1 MRSTL
6 LVGARGGV
14 LVFGATA
21 DGVQAQAKAPLAQPN
36 AEAAPQVPAGELAL
50 GTVRV
55 PRKVLADGKPLAA
68 GTYRVRLTTQEATG
82 RAPGATPSYER
93 FVEFLQG
100 NQVKGREVAS
110 IIADADIAK
119 VAKGRKPGAGA
130 TRVELLRGNDFLR
143 VWINRGGNHYLI
155 HLMNQA

>member
-6 LVGARGGV
+6 LVGALGGLLV
-14 LVFGATA
+14 LGAA
-21 DGVQAQAKAPLAQPN
+21 AEGVRAQAKAPLAQPS
-36 AEAAPQVPAGELAL
+36 AEAAPAVPAGELAL

-55 PRKVLADGKPLAA
+55 PRTVLADGKPLPA
-68 GTYRVRLTTQEATG
+68 GTYRVRLTGQEASG

-93 FVEFLQG
+93 YVEFLQG

-110 IIADADIAK
+110 IVADADIAK
-119 VAKGRKPGAGA
+119 VAKGRKPGPGS
-130 TRVELLRGNDFLR
+130 TRVEVLRGNDFLR